1 MYNSEVTILL
11 VTYHTDLE
19 KITSLLQEKI
29 NDFRVLIV
37 DNSSDKDLKTKIE
50 KKFSNTEVVLS
61 KSNTGQVGGIN
72 LGLSLI
78 NTKYCLYMDI
88 DVNFDKKIIFRL
100 LQYAKKIKNFIILCP
115 PHHKREYQTDFFLS
129 RRNKK
134 IDKMKI
140 AHGHFFFFNISKVKT
155 VGLYD
160 ERIFIYYDETEYCL
174 RCNKLNENIYL
185 IRDIKV
191 SHEDGKSTNET
202 INTKIMHIRHWH
214 LMWGKVYVNKKY
226 YGFLYTFWII
236 IPDLI
241 EGITKML
248 FYLLLNKHK
257 SRIYKYR
264 LLGLLESLINRPSW
278 RRPDKLIN

>member
-19 KITSLLQEKI
+19 KITPLLQEKI

-37 DNSSDKDLKTKIE
+37 DNSSNKDLKTKIE
-50 KKFSNTEVVLS
+50 NKFSNTEVILS
-61 KSNTGQVGGIN
+61 KTNTGQVGGIN

-115 PHHKREYQTDFFLS
+115 PHHKSEYQTDFFLS

-191 SHEDGKSTNET
+191 NHEDAKSTNET
-202 INTKIMHIRHWH
+202 INTRIMHIRHWH

-248 FYLLLNKHK
+248 FYLLSNKHK